1 MNHRSY
7 PPLFIRSY
15 CILLIIFSYFGETTA
30 QKVKNKTDHSQ
41 KHEKNL
47 SDSLQL
53 DTIQIQ
59 AVRWDTRYIKDA
71 KVSNSKVRFD
81 DTAICFRTVR
91 RDTLKIAW
99 KYIANISYRRR
110 EIYVVGKEAEK
121 ADYQRQ
127 AMVLKDAS
135 NQESSQF
142 ADLLRRYARQKG
154 ATLIDD
160 TKHR

>member
-1 MNHRSY
+1 MKLYYH
-7 PPLFIRSY
+7 PLFIRS
-15 CILLIIFSYFGETTA
+15 CCFLLIIFSYFGETTA
-30 QKVKNKTDHSQ
+30 QKAKNKTHHSQ

-47 SDSLQL
+47 SDLLQL

-59 AVRWDTRYIKDA
+59 AVRWDARYVKNS

-81 DTAICFRTVR
+81 NTAIYFQTVR
-91 RDTLKIAW
+91 RDTLKIPW
-99 KYIANISYRRR
+99 KCIANISYRKG

-135 NQESSQF
+135 NHESMQF
-142 ADLLRRYARQKG
+142 LNLLKRYARQKG